1 MIISMVK
8 FGDILISRP
17 AGRES
22 FLAAKSYIFTE
33 TSEHEPIVLDFKDVK
48 VLAPSWG
55 DEFITG
61 LKSLYKNRIEASNIE
76 SPAVE
81 ATLRVVLV

>member
-1 MIISMVK
+1 MIK

-22 FLAAKSYIFTE
+22 FLAAKSYLFTQ
-33 TSEHEPIVLDFKDVK
+33 TSGDEHIVLDFKDVK

-55 DEFITG
+55 DEFITV
-61 LKSLYKNRIEASNIE
+61 LKSLYKNNIEASNIE

-81 ATLRVVLV
+81 AALRVVLA

>member
-1 MIISMVK
+1 MIVPMAK

-22 FLAAKSYIFTE
+22 FLAAKSYLFTK
-33 TSEHEPIVLDFKDVK
+33 TSENETIILDFKDVK

-61 LKSLYKNRIEASNIE
+61 LRSVYKNRIEASNIE

-81 ATLRVVLV
+81 AALQVVLA